1 MPPNCTERCVACCVD
16 DNVRCDTWLSP
27 YPGIKTGAVNKSSSP
42 RIETRAGAGDV
53 ETSNQDTLL
62 NELHSETRRQLDD
75 PDMSFQ
81 LLLPGEDYPLRQRT
95 DALVNWCRGFL
106 YGLGTAG
113 FENFE
118 RLPTDTN
125 EFLQD
130 LIEITRTNFEGI
142 TASEQEEGAYAEIVE
157 YVRIGTLLIRE
168 EIKHID
174 DGAPSDDSVLH

>member
-1 MPPNCTERCVACCVD
+1 MV
-16 DNVRCDTWLSP
+16 L
-27 YPGIKTGAVNKSSSP
+27 GAENSTK
-42 RIETRAGAGDV
+42 
-53 ETSNQDTLL
+53 
-62 NELHSETRRQLDD
+62 
-75 PDMSFQ
+75 
-81 LLLPGEDYPLRQRT
+81 
-95 DALVNWCRGFL
+95 L